1 MISERLERNL
11 KNFALLLGVI
21 SVVTIVLDLYP
32 WTMFV
37 SLPFCLIW
45 VYCGWLRTEPQ
56 LKWVNII
63 FSVLYLFGIA
73 RFITIET

>member
-1 MISERLERNL
+1 MISERLEQYL

-73 RFITIET
+73 RFITI

>member
-1 MISERLERNL
+1 MISERLEQYL

-37 SLPFCLIW
+37 SLPLCLIW

-63 FSVLYLFGIA
+63 FSVLYLFGII
-73 RFITIET
+73 RYFTI

>member
-1 MISERLERNL
+1 MISESLEQYL

-73 RFITIET
+73 RYLMI

>member
-1 MISERLERNL
+1 MISERLEQYL

-32 WTMFV
+32 WTMFI

-63 FSVLYLFGIA
+63 FSVLYLFGII
-73 RFITIET
+73 RYFTI

>member
-73 RFITIET
+73 RFFTI

>member
-1 MISERLERNL
+1 MISERLEQYL

-73 RFITIET
+73 RYLTI

>member
-1 MISERLERNL
+1 MISERLEQYL

-73 RFITIET
+73 RYFTI

>member
-1 MISERLERNL
+1 MISERLEHNL

-73 RFITIET
+73 RFFTI

>member
-1 MISERLERNL
+1 MISERLEQYL

-21 SVVTIVLDLYP
+21 CVVTIVLDLYP

-37 SLPFCLIW
+37 SLPFCLKW

-73 RFITIET
+73 RFFTI

>member
-1 MISERLERNL
+1 MISESLEQYL

-73 RFITIET
+73 RYLTI

>member
-1 MISERLERNL
+1 MISERLEQYL

-21 SVVTIVLDLYP
+21 SVVTIVLDLNP

-73 RFITIET
+73 RFFTI

>member
-1 MISERLERNL
+1 MISESLEQYL

-73 RFITIET
+73 RFITI

>member
-1 MISERLERNL
+1 MISERLEQYL

-21 SVVTIVLDLYP
+21 SVITIVLDLYP

-73 RFITIET
+73 RFFTI

>member
-1 MISERLERNL
+1 MISERLELYL

-63 FSVLYLFGIA
+63 FRVLYLFGII
-73 RFITIET
+73 RYFTI

>member
-1 MISERLERNL
+1 MISDRLEQYL

-73 RFITIET
+73 RFFTI

>member
-1 MISERLERNL
+1 MISERLEQYL

-45 VYCGWLRTEPQ
+45 VYSGWLRTEPQ

-73 RFITIET
+73 RYLMI

>member
-1 MISERLERNL
+1 MISERLEQYL

-73 RFITIET
+73 RYLMI

>member
-1 MISERLERNL
+1 MISERLEQYL

-63 FSVLYLFGIA
+63 FSVLYLFGIV
-73 RFITIET
+73 RFIMI

>member
-1 MISERLERNL
+1 MISERLEQYL

-73 RFITIET
+73 RFFTI

>member
-1 MISERLERNL
+1 MISERLEQYL

-63 FSVLYLFGIA
+63 FSVLYLLGIA
-73 RFITIET
+73 RFITI

>member
-1 MISERLERNL
+1 MISERLEQYL

-21 SVVTIVLDLYP
+21 SVVTIVIDLYP

-63 FSVLYLFGIA
+63 FSVLYLFGII
-73 RFITIET
+73 RYFTI

>member
-1 MISERLERNL
+1 MISERLEQYL

-73 RFITIET
+73 RIFTI

>member
-1 MISERLERNL
+1 MISERLEQYL

-73 RFITIET
+73 GFITI

>member
-1 MISERLERNL
+1 MISERLEQYL

>member
-1 MISERLERNL
+1 MISERLEQYL

-63 FSVLYLFGIA
+63 FSVLYLFGII
-73 RFITIET
+73 RYFTI

>member
-1 MISERLERNL
+1 MISERLEQYL

-56 LKWVNII
+56 LM
-63 FSVLYLFGIA
+63 VLPPKSGPPA
-73 RFITIET
+73 SMGN

>member
-1 MISERLERNL
+1 MISERLEQYL

-73 RFITIET
+73 RFIMI

>member
-45 VYCGWLRTEPQ
+45 VYCGLLRTEPQ
-56 LKWVNII
+56 LK
-63 FSVLYLFGIA
+63 
-73 RFITIET
+73 

>member
-1 MISERLERNL
+1 MISGRLEQYL

-73 RFITIET
+73 RFFTI